1 MSHSRPN
8 EEEPIDATPISFCI
22 SYDYDIDC
30 GDVIGNPTNLNKTP
44 SLTQSSRPKRGRRS
58 KPLSDEWIKNWE
70 VERRKRSFR
79 CQSMVEEVERYENE
93 GIRIQRQNVKTQD
106 KEESNNKT
114 KEEQK

>member
-30 GDVIGNPTNLNKTP
+30 GDVIGNPTNLIYFDKE
-44 SLTQSSRPKRGRRS
+44 KG
-58 KPLSDEWIKNWE
+58 
-70 VERRKRSFR
+70 FR

-93 GIRIQRQNVKTQD
+93 GIRIQRQNLYFP
-106 KEESNNKT
+106 
-114 KEEQK
+114 